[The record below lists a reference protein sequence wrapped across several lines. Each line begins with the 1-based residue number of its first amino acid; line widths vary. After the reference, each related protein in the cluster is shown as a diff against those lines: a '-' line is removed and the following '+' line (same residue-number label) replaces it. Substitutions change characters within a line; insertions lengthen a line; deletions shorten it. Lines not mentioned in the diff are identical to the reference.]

1 MLNLSRTLQFTAL
14 TLVLASGLA
23 QAQSYPNRPVKI
35 VVPFAA
41 GGPADNY
48 ARFMAQRLGEELK
61 QTFVIDNKPGAGS
74 IIGTDLVA
82 KSPADGYTLLMM
94 SNTHTV
100 NESLIATKPFGLMKD
115 FVGIAPVNYSNLLLV
130 VHPSVPV
137 KSVNELVALAKS
149 KPGKLNY
156 ASSGNGT
163 PYHMAGELFKFMA
176 GIDMTHVPYKGSSGA
191 RTDIVGGQVDVMFDA
206 ETTMAA
212 LARDG
217 KVRTLAGTGLTR
229 SANLQDLPTV
239 SETVPKFEATIWL
252 GLMAPKGTPADVVS
266 KLNAEVRKI
275 VNNPEVKAAWAKQ
288 GAVPM
293 SMSVPEFDQYLN
305 AYIAKVSQE
314 KGVALP
320 PLTEAL
326 PERIA
331 QPTLSLLLTLVPT
344 DATPYLNALTWMNTQ
359 LSTAQQGLSSMMK
372 PVEGFIWARMKGLPQ
387 AHVQEAF
394 ATCDEIAK
402 CMDARDQAKQASQ
415 EQELV
420 RRLTT
425 FQNPALQTAM
435 KENKRLVE
443 KSEQIQKQAQSG
455 ELLSKF
461 SLPTAKEISVP
472 LIAPEG
478 GSRLSELQKS
488 DPAKY
493 KSLQQQGGSMF
504 ALKGLMEQIN
514 RTI

>member
-1 MLNLSRTLQFTAL
+1 MLNLSHALKFTAL
-14 TLVLASGLA
+14 TLALASGLA

-61 QTFVIDNKPGAGS
+61 QSFVIDNKPGAGS

-100 NESLIATKPFGLMKD
+100 NESLIPTKPFGLMKD

-137 KSVNELVALAKS
+137 KTVGELVALAKS

-212 LARDG
+212 MSRDN
-217 KVRTLAGTGLTR
+217 KVRALAGTGLAR

-239 SETVPKFEATIWL
+239 AETVPKFEATIWL
-252 GLMAPKGTPADVVS
+252 GLMAPKGTPAEVVN

-275 VNNPEVKAAWAKQ
+275 VNNPDVKAAWAKQ

-293 SMSVPEFDQYLN
+293 SMNVPEFEQYLN
-305 AYIAKVSQE
+305 ADIAKWANIVKVS
-314 KGVALP
+314 GA
-320 PLTEAL
+320 
-326 PERIA
+326 
-331 QPTLSLLLTLVPT
+331 
-344 DATPYLNALTWMNTQ
+344 
-359 LSTAQQGLSSMMK
+359 K
-372 PVEGFIWARMKGLPQ
+372 P
-387 AHVQEAF
+387 
-394 ATCDEIAK
+394 D
-402 CMDARDQAKQASQ
+402 
-415 EQELV
+415 
-420 RRLTT
+420 
-425 FQNPALQTAM
+425 
-435 KENKRLVE
+435 
-443 KSEQIQKQAQSG
+443 
-455 ELLSKF
+455 
-461 SLPTAKEISVP
+461 
-472 LIAPEG
+472 
-478 GSRLSELQKS
+478 
-488 DPAKY
+488 
-493 KSLQQQGGSMF
+493 
-504 ALKGLMEQIN
+504 
-514 RTI
+514 

>member
-1 MLNLSRTLQFTAL
+1 MLNLSRTLKFTAL
-14 TLVLASGLA
+14 TLALASGLA

-61 QTFVIDNKPGAGS
+61 QSFVIDNKPGAGS

-100 NESLIATKPFGLMKD
+100 NESLIPTKPFGLMKD

-137 KSVNELVALAKS
+137 KTVGELVALAKS

-212 LARDG
+212 MSRDN
-217 KVRTLAGTGLTR
+217 KVRALAGTGLAR

-239 SETVPKFEATIWL
+239 AETVPKFEATIWL
-252 GLMAPKGTPADVVS
+252 GLMAPKGTPAEVVN

-275 VNNPEVKAAWAKQ
+275 VNNPDVKAAWAKQ

-293 SMSVPEFDQYLN
+293 SMNVPEFEQYLN
-305 AYIAKVSQE
+305 ADIAKWANIVKVS
-314 KGVALP
+314 GA
-320 PLTEAL
+320 
-326 PERIA
+326 
-331 QPTLSLLLTLVPT
+331 
-344 DATPYLNALTWMNTQ
+344 
-359 LSTAQQGLSSMMK
+359 K
-372 PVEGFIWARMKGLPQ
+372 P
-387 AHVQEAF
+387 
-394 ATCDEIAK
+394 D
-402 CMDARDQAKQASQ
+402 
-415 EQELV
+415 
-420 RRLTT
+420 
-425 FQNPALQTAM
+425 
-435 KENKRLVE
+435 
-443 KSEQIQKQAQSG
+443 
-455 ELLSKF
+455 
-461 SLPTAKEISVP
+461 
-472 LIAPEG
+472 
-478 GSRLSELQKS
+478 
-488 DPAKY
+488 
-493 KSLQQQGGSMF
+493 
-504 ALKGLMEQIN
+504 
-514 RTI
+514 

>member
-1 MLNLSRTLQFTAL
+1 MLNLSRTLKFTAL
-14 TLVLASGLA
+14 TLVLASGLV

-100 NESLIATKPFGLMKD
+100 NESLIPTKPFGLMKD

-137 KSVNELVALAKS
+137 KTVGELVALAKS

-176 GIDMTHVPYKGSSGA
+176 GVDMTHVPYKGSSGA
-191 RTDIVGGQVDVMFDA
+191 RTDTVGGQVDLMFDA

-212 LARDG
+212 MSREG
-217 KVRTLAGTGLTR
+217 KVRALAGTGLAR
-229 SANLQDLPTV
+229 SANLPDMPTV
-239 SETVPKFEATIWL
+239 AETVPKFEATIWL
-252 GLMAPKGTPADVVS
+252 GLMAPKGTPADVVN

-275 VNNPEVKAAWAKQ
+275 VNNPDVKSTWAKQ

-293 SMSVPEFDQYLN
+293 SMNVSEFDQYLN
-305 AYIAKVSQE
+305 ADIAKWANIVKIS
-314 KGVALP
+314 GA
-320 PLTEAL
+320 
-326 PERIA
+326 
-331 QPTLSLLLTLVPT
+331 
-344 DATPYLNALTWMNTQ
+344 
-359 LSTAQQGLSSMMK
+359 K
-372 PVEGFIWARMKGLPQ
+372 P
-387 AHVQEAF
+387 
-394 ATCDEIAK
+394 D
-402 CMDARDQAKQASQ
+402 
-415 EQELV
+415 
-420 RRLTT
+420 
-425 FQNPALQTAM
+425 
-435 KENKRLVE
+435 
-443 KSEQIQKQAQSG
+443 
-455 ELLSKF
+455 
-461 SLPTAKEISVP
+461 
-472 LIAPEG
+472 
-478 GSRLSELQKS
+478 
-488 DPAKY
+488 
-493 KSLQQQGGSMF
+493 
-504 ALKGLMEQIN
+504 
-514 RTI
+514 

>member
-1 MLNLSRTLQFTAL
+1 MSHLSKTLKFIAL
-14 TLVLASGLA
+14 TLALASGLA
-23 QAQSYPNRPVKI
+23 YAQSYPNRPVKI

-82 KSPADGYTLLMM
+82 KSAADGYTLLMM

-100 NESLIATKPFGLMKD
+100 NESLISTKPFALMKD

-137 KSVNELVALAKS
+137 KTVGELVALAKS
-149 KPGKLNY
+149 KPGKINY

-206 ETTMAA
+206 ETTMAS
-212 LARDG
+212 LSRDG
-217 KVRTLAGTGLTR
+217 KVRALAGTGLAR

-239 SETVPKFEATIWL
+239 AETVSKFEATIWL
-252 GLMAPKGTPADVVS
+252 GLMAPKGTPADVVN

-305 AYIAKVSQE
+305 ADIAKWANIVKVS
-314 KGVALP
+314 GA
-320 PLTEAL
+320 
-326 PERIA
+326 
-331 QPTLSLLLTLVPT
+331 
-344 DATPYLNALTWMNTQ
+344 
-359 LSTAQQGLSSMMK
+359 K
-372 PVEGFIWARMKGLPQ
+372 P
-387 AHVQEAF
+387 
-394 ATCDEIAK
+394 D
-402 CMDARDQAKQASQ
+402 
-415 EQELV
+415 
-420 RRLTT
+420 
-425 FQNPALQTAM
+425 
-435 KENKRLVE
+435 
-443 KSEQIQKQAQSG
+443 
-455 ELLSKF
+455 
-461 SLPTAKEISVP
+461 
-472 LIAPEG
+472 
-478 GSRLSELQKS
+478 
-488 DPAKY
+488 
-493 KSLQQQGGSMF
+493 
-504 ALKGLMEQIN
+504 
-514 RTI
+514 

>member
-1 MLNLSRTLQFTAL
+1 MLNLSRTLKFTAL
-14 TLVLASGLA
+14 TLALASGLA

-61 QTFVIDNKPGAGS
+61 QSFVIDNKPGAGS

-100 NESLIATKPFGLMKD
+100 NESLIPTKPFGLMKD

-130 VHPSVPV
+130 VHPSVPAKTV
-137 KSVNELVALAKS
+137 GELVALAKS
-149 KPGKLNY
+149 KPGKINY

-212 LARDG
+212 MSRDN
-217 KVRTLAGTGLTR
+217 KVRALAGTGLAR

-239 SETVPKFEATIWL
+239 AETVPKFEATIWL
-252 GLMAPKGTPADVVS
+252 GLMAPKGTPAEVVN

-275 VNNPEVKAAWAKQ
+275 VNNPDVKAAWAKQ

-293 SMSVPEFDQYLN
+293 SMNVPEFEQYLN
-305 AYIAKVSQE
+305 ADIAKWANIVKVS
-314 KGVALP
+314 GA
-320 PLTEAL
+320 
-326 PERIA
+326 
-331 QPTLSLLLTLVPT
+331 
-344 DATPYLNALTWMNTQ
+344 
-359 LSTAQQGLSSMMK
+359 K
-372 PVEGFIWARMKGLPQ
+372 P
-387 AHVQEAF
+387 
-394 ATCDEIAK
+394 D
-402 CMDARDQAKQASQ
+402 
-415 EQELV
+415 
-420 RRLTT
+420 
-425 FQNPALQTAM
+425 
-435 KENKRLVE
+435 
-443 KSEQIQKQAQSG
+443 
-455 ELLSKF
+455 
-461 SLPTAKEISVP
+461 
-472 LIAPEG
+472 
-478 GSRLSELQKS
+478 
-488 DPAKY
+488 
-493 KSLQQQGGSMF
+493 
-504 ALKGLMEQIN
+504 
-514 RTI
+514 